1 MTDNTSALRRFAD
14 KVYGGINMSWIKVLI
29 MAVASA
35 IVTTVFL
42 VVPIFANT
50 SFVNMGATMEAWFF
64 LAIIIMVNCKKP
76 LEAALKTF
84 VFFLVSQPL
93 IYLFQVPFYEGGWG
107 IFMYYRFWILWTI
120 LTFPMAF
127 VGWYLKKHNWLSL
140 LILLPVIVFMA
151 IFGTGFLQ
159 TAINSFPKYILSAL
173 FCYAQIIIYVYT
185 FTDKLWLKLA
195 GLGAA
200 VVTIAVCLFVSGVD
214 VNVNTSLP
222 DEPSFSDS
230 AVISLADSSYGEAEI
245 VDAAGGYVHVHMTK
259 YGATGLTVTDGDKVY
274 EYKVEAKQSDGTNL
288 IDITPKE

>member
-120 LTFPMAF
+120 LTSQ
-127 VGWYLKKHNWLSL
+127 HNWLSL

-214 VNVNTSLP
+214 VNVNTPLP

-230 AVISLADSSYGEAEI
+230 AVISLTDSSYGEAEI
-245 VDAAGGYVHVHMTK
+245 VNAASGYVHVHMTK

>member
-1 MTDNTSALRRFAD
+1 
-14 KVYGGINMSWIKVLI
+14 

-200 VVTIAVCLFVSGVD
+200 VVTIAVCLFVSSVD
-214 VNVNTSLP
+214 VNVNMPLP

-259 YGATGLTVTDGDKVY
+259 YGTTGLTVTDGDKVY

>member
-107 IFMYYRFWILWTI
+107 IFMYYRFWILWTAESADS
-120 LTFPMAF
+120 F
-127 VGWYLKKHNWLSL
+127 
-140 LILLPVIVFMA
+140 
-151 IFGTGFLQ
+151 TGYRFYGNIRYRL
-159 TAINSFPKYILSAL
+159 
-173 FCYAQIIIYVYT
+173 
-185 FTDKLWLKLA
+185 FTDGNQQLSE
-195 GLGAA
+195 
-200 VVTIAVCLFVSGVD
+200 VYFVRA
-214 VNVNTSLP
+214 LLLC
-222 DEPSFSDS
+222 SDHHLC
-230 AVISLADSSYGEAEI
+230 IYLYR
-245 VDAAGGYVHVHMTK
+245 
-259 YGATGLTVTDGDKVY
+259 
-274 EYKVEAKQSDGTNL
+274 
-288 IDITPKE
+288 